1 VIIVSFVI
9 IVIGVI
15 GSMIWGLVVTALGGP
30 RLLNE
35 YRPRHNRTI
44 GAGRNLYN

>member
-15 GSMIWGLVVTALGGP
+15 GSMIWALVVTALGGP

-35 YRPRHNRTI
+35 YRPHNRTI